1 MAKLVILTGKHE
13 GKRLD
18 LPEKKLLVGREK
30 TCDLAL
36 RTTEV
41 SRRHCLIRVEEGRV
55 TVKDLGSRNG
65 THVNDVPAIGEVE
78 LFNGDTLRVG
88 PMLFRVE
95 IPEPE
100 KSVSHYVEGDS
111 QVEIREATD
120 DSIVDWLAIDEP
132 DGGTGNSTIISKSA
146 ALGDDSADSQAD
158 TDTIDV
164 TPLVTVPPPSKKSF
178 ESVAEEAADI
188 IRRHREM
195 KQQQLALQ
203 QSETPAG

>member
-30 TCDLAL
+30 TCDLSL

-41 SRRHCLIRVEEGRV
+41 SRKHCLISIVGDRISV
-55 TVKDLGSRNG
+55 TDLGSRNG
-65 THVNDVPAIGEVE
+65 TQVNDVPTSGEVV
-78 LFNGDTLRVG
+78 LSDGDTLRIG

-95 IPEPE
+95 IPKPVK
-100 KSVSHYVEGDS
+100 KSALSSEHDSQDDS
-111 QVEIREATD
+111 QVLVHEATD

-132 DGGTGNSTIISKSA
+132 DESTGDSTIIRKTSE
-146 ALGDDSADSQAD
+146 
-158 TDTIDV
+158 TDTIEAA
-164 TPLVTVPPPSKKSF
+164 PLVSVPAPARKEF

-188 IRRHREM
+188 IRRHKEM
-195 KQQQLALQ
+195 KAQLQVIQHAK
-203 QSETPAG
+203 